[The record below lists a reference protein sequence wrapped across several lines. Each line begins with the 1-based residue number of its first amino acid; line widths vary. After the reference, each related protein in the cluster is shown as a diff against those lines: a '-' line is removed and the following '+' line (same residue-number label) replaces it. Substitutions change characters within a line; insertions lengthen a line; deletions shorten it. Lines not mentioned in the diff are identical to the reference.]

1 MGPTG
6 GGALRAEGR
15 GLAAVAGG
23 ASEGDKAVVALAVAS
38 PRESCRRHP
47 GPRASRLP
55 TEARV
60 CTPDSASHSPLAS
73 RAVSPA
79 SCVNFTAEETDI
91 EEIKKMTKIR
101 ELPSRNCCLIRGKN
115 AHATASGIFAYLNYH
130 VPRTRRE
137 ILETLI
143 KGLQRLEYRGYDS
156 AGVGFDGGNDKDWEA
171 NACKIQLIKKKGKVK
186 ALDEEVHK
194 QQDMDLD
201 IEFDVHF
208 GIAHTR
214 WATHGE
220 PNPVNS
226 HPQRSDKNNE
236 FIVIHNGII
245 TNYKD
250 LKKFL
255 ESKGYD
261 FESETDTETI
271 AKLVKYMYDNQES
284 QDTSFTTLVER
295 VIQQLEGAFALVF
308 KSVHFPGQAVGTR
321 RGSPLLIAVRSE
333 HKLST
338 DHIPILYR
346 TGKDKKGSCNL
357 SRVDSTTC
365 LFPVEEKAVEYY
377 FASDASAVIEHTNRV
392 IFLEDDDVA
401 AVVDGR
407 LSIHRIKRTAGD
419 HPGRAVQTLQMEL
432 QQIMKG
438 NFSSFMQ
445 KEIFEQPESVVNTMR
460 GRVNFDDY
468 TVNLGGLKDHIKE
481 IQRCRRL
488 ILIACGT
495 SYHAGVA
502 TRQVLEELTELPVM
516 VELASDFLDRN
527 TPVFRDDVCFFLSQS
542 GETADT
548 LMGLRYCKERGAL
561 TVGITNTVGSSISR
575 ETDCGVHINAGPE
588 IGVASTK
595 TRQVLEELTEL
606 PVMVELASD
615 FLDRN
620 TPVFRDD
627 VCFFLSQS
635 GETADTLMGL
645 RYCKE
650 RGALT
655 VGITNTVGSSI
666 SRETDCGVHINAG
679 PEIGVASTKAYTSQ
693 FVSLVMFALMMCD
706 DRISMQERRKEIM
719 LGLKRLPDLI
729 KEVLSMDDEIQKL
742 ATELYH
748 QKSVLIMGR
757 GYHYATCLEGALKI
771 KEITYMHSEG
781 ILAGELKHG
790 PLALVDKLM
799 PVIMIIMRDHTY
811 AKCQNALQQVVAR
824 QGRPVVICDK
834 EDTETIKNTKRTIKV
849 PHSVDCLQGI
859 LSVIPLQLL
868 AFHLAVLRGY
878 DVDFP
883 RNLAKS
889 VTVE

>member
-1 MGPTG
+1 M
-6 GGALRAEGR
+6 
-15 GLAAVAGG
+15 
-23 ASEGDKAVVALAVAS
+23 
-38 PRESCRRHP
+38 C
-47 GPRASRLP
+47 
-55 TEARV
+55 
-60 CTPDSASHSPLAS
+60 
-73 RAVSPA
+73 
-79 SCVNFTAEETDI
+79 
-91 EEIKKMTKIR
+91 
-101 ELPSRNCCLIRGKN
+101 
-115 AHATASGIFAYLNYH
+115 GIFAYLNYR

-137 ILETLI
+137 ILERLI

-156 AGVGFDGGNDKDWEA
+156 AGVGIDGGNEKNWEN
-171 NACKIQLIKKKGKVK
+171 NAKKIQLIRKKGKVK
-186 ALDEEVHK
+186 ALDEEINK
-194 QQDMDLD
+194 QESLDLD
-201 IEFDVHF
+201 IEFEIHL

-220 PNPVNS
+220 PSPTNS

-255 ESKGYD
+255 ESKGYE

-271 AKLVKYMYDNQES
+271 AKLAKYMYDNRENNEI
-284 QDTSFTTLVER
+284 SFATLVER

-308 KSVHFPGQAVGTR
+308 KSVHFPAQAVGTR
-321 RGSPLLIAVRSE
+321 RGSPLLMGIRSE
-333 HKLST
+333 HKLAA

-346 TGKDKKGSCNL
+346 SGMEKKSSC
-357 SRVDSTTC
+357 SVPRIDSTTC

-392 IFLEDDDVA
+392 MYLEDDDVA

-407 LSIHRIKRTAGD
+407 LSIHRIKRSVGD
-419 HPGRAVQTLQMEL
+419 HPARAIQTLQMEL

-460 GRVNFDDY
+460 GRVNFDDL
-468 TVNLGGLKDHIKE
+468 TVNLGGLKDHLKE

-502 TRQVLEELTELPVM
+502 TRQILEELTELPVM
-516 VELASDFLDRN
+516 VELASDFLDRS
-527 TPVFRDDVCFFLSQS
+527 TPVFRDDACFFISQS

-548 LMGLRYCKERGAL
+548 LLALRYCKERGAL
-561 TVGITNTVGSSISR
+561 TM
-575 ETDCGVHINAGPE
+575 GV
-588 IGVASTK
+588 
-595 TRQVLEELTEL
+595 
-606 PVMVELASD
+606 
-615 FLDRN
+615 
-620 TPVFRDD
+620 
-627 VCFFLSQS
+627 
-635 GETADTLMGL
+635 
-645 RYCKE
+645 
-650 RGALT
+650 
-655 VGITNTVGSSI
+655 TNTVGSSI

-693 FVSLVMFALMMCD
+693 FVALVMFALMVCD
-706 DRISMQERRKEIM
+706 DRISMQDRRKQI
-719 LGLKRLPDLI
+719 LHGLKMLSDNI
-729 KEVLSMDDEIQKL
+729 KEVLSLDDEIQKL
-742 ATELYH
+742 AAELYQ

-799 PVIMIIMRDHTY
+799 PVIMIIVRDHSY
-811 AKCQNALQQVVAR
+811 IKCQNALQQVVAR

-834 EDTETIKNTKRTIKV
+834 EDTETINTIKRTIKV
-849 PHSVDCLQGI
+849 PHTVDCLQGI

-878 DVDFP
+878 DVDCP